1 LVLLV
6 RAPERISNTFGKQ
19 SPDGGTNRM
28 AVRSPAPDA
37 SGTRMEA
44 RMAAKDAPEAEA
56 GDHEDSIR
64 ETLATILEQ
73 SRQTLELLR
82 TLIGLI
88 LPIVG
93 DREGPPLEDLIATLV
108 AQNRDLLTIA
118 RRIQADV
125 RAIGDR
131 LPAGVSSEQNGHGE
145 TSGAAGS

>member
-1 LVLLV
+1 
-6 RAPERISNTFGKQ
+6 
-19 SPDGGTNRM
+19 M
-28 AVRSPAPDA
+28 A
-37 SGTRMEA
+37 G
-44 RMAAKDAPEAEA
+44 KDATDAVA

-73 SRQTLELLR
+73 TRQTLELLR

-88 LPIVG
+88 VPIVG

-131 LPAGVSSEQNGHGE
+131 LPAGVSSEQNSRGE
-145 TSGAAGS
+145 SSGAARS

>member
-1 LVLLV
+1 
-6 RAPERISNTFGKQ
+6 
-19 SPDGGTNRM
+19 M
-28 AVRSPAPDA
+28 
-37 SGTRMEA
+37 TR
-44 RMAAKDAPEAEA
+44 KDATEAEA

-73 SRQTLELLR
+73 TRQTLELLR

-93 DREGPPLEDLIATLV
+93 DREGAPLEDLIATLV

-131 LPAGVSSEQNGHGE
+131 LPTGVSSEQNGHAE
-145 TSGAAGS
+145 SSGAAR

>member
-1 LVLLV
+1 
-6 RAPERISNTFGKQ
+6 
-19 SPDGGTNRM
+19 M
-28 AVRSPAPDA
+28 AGEDA
-37 SGTRMEA
+37 TKS
-44 RMAAKDAPEAEA
+44 DA

-64 ETLATILEQ
+64 ETLAIIQDQ

-118 RRIQADV
+118 RRIHADV
-125 RAIGDR
+125 RAISDR
-131 LPAGVSSEQNGHGE
+131 LPAPITTEQDGHGKSAE
-145 TSGAAGS
+145 APPS

>member
-1 LVLLV
+1 
-6 RAPERISNTFGKQ
+6 
-19 SPDGGTNRM
+19 M
-28 AVRSPAPDA
+28 A
-37 SGTRMEA
+37 G
-44 RMAAKDAPEAEA
+44 KDATDAEA
-56 GDHEDSIR
+56 SDHEDSIR
-64 ETLATILEQ
+64 ETLATIQEQ

-131 LPAGVSSEQNGHGE
+131 LSTGVSSEQNGHGE
-145 TSGAAGS
+145 SAEAPRR

>member
-1 LVLLV
+1 
-6 RAPERISNTFGKQ
+6 
-19 SPDGGTNRM
+19 M
-28 AVRSPAPDA
+28 AGEDA
-37 SGTRMEA
+37 TKS
-44 RMAAKDAPEAEA
+44 DA

-64 ETLATILEQ
+64 ETLAIIQDQ

-118 RRIQADV
+118 RLVQADV

-131 LPAGVSSEQNGHGE
+131 LSTGVSSEQNGHGE
-145 TSGAAGS
+145 SVEAPRR

>member
-1 LVLLV
+1 
-6 RAPERISNTFGKQ
+6 
-19 SPDGGTNRM
+19 M
-28 AVRSPAPDA
+28 A
-37 SGTRMEA
+37 G
-44 RMAAKDAPEAEA
+44 KDATEAEA

-73 SRQTLELLR
+73 TRQTLELLR

-88 LPIVG
+88 VPIVG

-131 LPAGVSSEQNGHGE
+131 LHAGVSNEKNGPSESAE
-145 TSGAAGS
+145 APRR

>member
-1 LVLLV
+1 
-6 RAPERISNTFGKQ
+6 
-19 SPDGGTNRM
+19 M
-28 AVRSPAPDA
+28 AGEDA
-37 SGTRMEA
+37 TKS
-44 RMAAKDAPEAEA
+44 DA

-64 ETLATILEQ
+64 ETLAIIQDQ

-118 RRIQADV
+118 RLVQADV

-131 LPAGVSSEQNGHGE
+131 LSTGVSPEPNGDGE
-145 TSGAAGS
+145 PSGAARS

>member
-1 LVLLV
+1 M
-6 RAPERISNTFGKQ
+6 AGKGAT
-19 SPDGGTNRM
+19 D
-28 AVRSPAPDA
+28 
-37 SGTRMEA
+37 
-44 RMAAKDAPEAEA
+44 AEA

-64 ETLATILEQ
+64 ETLTTILEQ
-73 SRQTLELLR
+73 TRQTLELLR

-88 LPIVG
+88 VPIVG

-131 LPAGVSSEQNGHGE
+131 LPAGVSSEQNSRRE
-145 TSGAAGS
+145 SSGAAR

>member
-1 LVLLV
+1 
-6 RAPERISNTFGKQ
+6 
-19 SPDGGTNRM
+19 M
-28 AVRSPAPDA
+28 A
-37 SGTRMEA
+37 G
-44 RMAAKDAPEAEA
+44 KDATDAEA

-73 SRQTLELLR
+73 TRHTLELLR

-88 LPIVG
+88 VPIVG
-93 DREGPPLEDLIATLV
+93 DREGPPLDDLIATLV

-131 LPAGVSSEQNGHGE
+131 LSTGVSSEQNGHGE
-145 TSGAAGS
+145 SVEAPRR

>member
-1 LVLLV
+1 
-6 RAPERISNTFGKQ
+6 
-19 SPDGGTNRM
+19 M
-28 AVRSPAPDA
+28 A
-37 SGTRMEA
+37 G
-44 RMAAKDAPEAEA
+44 KDATEAEA

-64 ETLATILEQ
+64 ETLATIQDQ

-88 LPIVG
+88 VPIVG

-131 LPAGVSSEQNGHGE
+131 LSTGVSSEQNGHGE
-145 TSGAAGS
+145 SVEAPRR

>member
-1 LVLLV
+1 
-6 RAPERISNTFGKQ
+6 
-19 SPDGGTNRM
+19 M
-28 AVRSPAPDA
+28 A
-37 SGTRMEA
+37 G
-44 RMAAKDAPEAEA
+44 KDATEAEA
-56 GDHEDSIR
+56 GDNEDSIR
-64 ETLATILEQ
+64 DTLATILEQ

-108 AQNRDLLTIA
+108 AQNRELLTIA

-131 LPAGVSSEQNGHGE
+131 LPAGASPEQIGHGE
-145 TSGAAGS
+145 SSGAARS

>member
-1 LVLLV
+1 
-6 RAPERISNTFGKQ
+6 
-19 SPDGGTNRM
+19 M
-28 AVRSPAPDA
+28 A
-37 SGTRMEA
+37 G
-44 RMAAKDAPEAEA
+44 KDATEAKA

-73 SRQTLELLR
+73 TRQTLELLR

-88 LPIVG
+88 VPIVG

-125 RAIGDR
+125 RAISDR
-131 LPAGVSSEQNGHGE
+131 LSTGVSSEQNGHGE
-145 TSGAAGS
+145 SSGAAR

>member
-1 LVLLV
+1 
-6 RAPERISNTFGKQ
+6 
-19 SPDGGTNRM
+19 M
-28 AVRSPAPDA
+28 A
-37 SGTRMEA
+37 G
-44 RMAAKDAPEAEA
+44 KDATEAEA

-64 ETLATILEQ
+64 ETLAIIQDQ

-88 LPIVG
+88 VPIVG

-131 LPAGVSSEQNGHGE
+131 LPAGVSSEQNGDGE
-145 TSGAAGS
+145 PIGAAGS